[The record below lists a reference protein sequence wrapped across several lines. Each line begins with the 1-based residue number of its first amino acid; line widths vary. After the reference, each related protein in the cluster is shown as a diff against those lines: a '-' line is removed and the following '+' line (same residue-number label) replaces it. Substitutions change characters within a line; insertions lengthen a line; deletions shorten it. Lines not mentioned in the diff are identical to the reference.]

1 MGGRGSSGKRKSGGG
16 GGGGGGSSVQKAM
29 DEAMSASIGTR
40 GSKVTKVLDDAPVGT
55 TVFDG
60 TTTITD
66 TQTKSW
72 GETATATK

>member
-1 MGGRGSSGKRKSGGG
+1 MGGRGSSGKRKSG

-40 GSKVTKVLDDAPVGT
+40 GSKVTKVLDDASVGT

>member
-1 MGGRGSSGKRKSGGG
+1 MGGRGSSGKRKSG

-66 TQTKSW
+66 TQTKS
-72 GETATATK
+72 

>member
-1 MGGRGSSGKRKSGGG
+1 
-16 GGGGGGSSVQKAM
+16 
-29 DEAMSASIGTR
+29 MSASIGTR